1 MTSPELAAAQIPSGI
16 VVGHD
21 GSASADR
28 ALVWA
33 VGEARLRGC
42 PVHVVRAWSITHAPR
57 PADVPPGIVPPIDA
71 YEEAVREELAADVRG
86 ALGADEGAH
95 EGVPLELHP
104 VYARADEALV
114 AASGRA
120 ELLVVGS
127 RGRGG
132 VTGLLLGSTSEHV
145 VRHADCAVV
154 VLRG

>member
-1 MTSPELAAAQIPSGI
+1 MGDMTSPELAAQRIRGGI

-33 VGEARLRGC
+33 VEEARLRNC

-57 PADVPPGIVPPIDA
+57 PADVPPGIVPPIDS
-71 YEEAVREELAADVRG
+71 YEEAVRAELADDVRSTV
-86 ALGADEGAH
+86 GADP
-95 EGVPLELHP
+95 GVAVELHP

-114 AASGRA
+114 AASGGA

>member
-1 MTSPELAAAQIPSGI
+1 M
-16 VVGHD
+16 
-21 GSASADR
+21 
-28 ALVWA
+28 
-33 VGEARLRGC
+33 
-42 PVHVVRAWSITHAPR
+42 
-57 PADVPPGIVPPIDA
+57 
-71 YEEAVREELAADVRG
+71 
-86 ALGADEGAH
+86 
-95 EGVPLELHP
+95 PLELHP

>member
-1 MTSPELAAAQIPSGI
+1 MTSPELAAEQIPSGI
-16 VVGHD
+16 VVGND
-21 GSASADR
+21 GSASAAR

-33 VGEARLRGC
+33 VEEARLRGC

-71 YEEAVREELAADVRG
+71 YEQAVREELAADVRG
-86 ALGADEGAH
+86 AVGAH

>member
-1 MTSPELAAAQIPSGI
+1 MTSPELAAERIPSGI

-33 VGEARLRGC
+33 VEEARLRGC

-57 PADVPPGIVPPIDA
+57 PADVPSGIVPPIDA
-71 YEEAVREELAADVRG
+71 YEEAVRAELAADVRG
-86 ALGADEGAH
+86 AVGADA
-95 EGVPLELHP
+95 GVPLELHP

>member
-1 MTSPELAAAQIPSGI
+1 MTSPELAAEQILNGI

-33 VGEARLRGC
+33 VDEARLRGC

-71 YEEAVREELAADVRG
+71 YEEAVRAELASDVHRAVG
-86 ALGADEGAH
+86 DDP
-95 EGVPLELHP
+95 GVPLELHP

>member
-1 MTSPELAAAQIPSGI
+1 MTSPELAAEQIRSGI

-33 VGEARLRGC
+33 VDEARLRGC

-71 YEEAVREELAADVRG
+71 YEEAVRAELAGDVR
-86 ALGADEGAH
+86 AAVGADP
-95 EGVPLELHP
+95 GVPVELHP

>member
-1 MTSPELAAAQIPSGI
+1 MTSPELAAEQIPGGI

-33 VGEARLRGC
+33 LDEARLRGC

-71 YEEAVREELAADVRG
+71 YEEAVRAELASDVRRAVG
-86 ALGADEGAH
+86 AGP
-95 EGVPLELHP
+95 GVPLELHP
-104 VYARADEALV
+104 VYARAEEALV